1 MSRPLST
8 GGSCIDWLITNSK
21 FVMCSG
27 ISNDLLCD
35 HLPVFAIRK
44 KTRNKHVKTRVRIRS
59 YKHFHKDNFNALL
72 LNKNW
77 AEFYNITDPDEL
89 WEIMQTNI
97 FDILS
102 VMCPIKIK
110 SIFAD
115 KPEWLTDELLGLMK
129 QRNLYVKL
137 SREKGAV
144 LYYQLSRFLRNKC
157 NKMVN
162 SAKGDFIKPKLE
174 ESKKHPKNFWR
185 QINSLITVK
194 KNNDVYHQLNDPETD
209 DLCVSGT
216 ECDVINLHYANIG
229 SNILKDHVSDRAWDY
244 GTHRLENDNGIEFD
258 EIVLWEVEH
267 EISKVDVGKSSGIEF
282 VNSKTLKIAFTSLSV
297 QLTHIFNCS
306 IRASKFPTFWA
317 HGSITPI
324 PKDGDLKLVGNWRP
338 ISLVPLPGKIMEHL
352 VHRRLL
358 ESIQD
363 ANVLAKHQYG
373 FVPGR
378 STAQAVFRLYTDLSG
393 AVNNGDISSVL
404 FVDFS
409 KAFDSIHHGRLL
421 NKLSMLG
428 LSKVTVDWFGSYL
441 TRTQTTFFN
450 NKTSNK
456 LPVSSGVPQG
466 SVLGPLLFTLY
477 INDIC
482 DIVSK
487 CSMLLYA
494 DDCVLYTSH
503 RKLEVVEQV
512 LQSDTNKL
520 SEWCNDNLLKVNV
533 KKTKCMLVSTR
544 QKLSRLRALRISIN
558 NAGIGQV
565 VSYNYLGVIFD
576 TELGLCQQITE
587 THNRVRRKLFQ
598 LRKIRK
604 FINEFAALQIY
615 KQTILPILDYCGFL
629 TMSGN
634 KNDYFDLQVLQNDAI
649 RAGIGYPDGYTLSRI
664 ALHEKAKL
672 SSLF

>member
-1 MSRPLST
+1 
-8 GGSCIDWLITNSK
+8 
-21 FVMCSG
+21 
-27 ISNDLLCD
+27 
-35 HLPVFAIRK
+35 
-44 KTRNKHVKTRVRIRS
+44 
-59 YKHFHKDNFNALL
+59 
-72 LNKNW
+72 
-77 AEFYNITDPDEL
+77 
-89 WEIMQTNI
+89 
-97 FDILS
+97 
-102 VMCPIKIK
+102 
-110 SIFAD
+110 
-115 KPEWLTDELLGLMK
+115 
-129 QRNLYVKL
+129 
-137 SREKGAV
+137 
-144 LYYQLSRFLRNKC
+144 
-157 NKMVN
+157 MVN
-162 SAKGDFIKPKLE
+162 RAKGDFIKTKLE
-174 ESKKHPKNFWR
+174 ESKKHPKIFWR

-194 KNNDVYHQLNDPETD
+194 NNNDVYHQLNDPETD
-209 DLCVSGT
+209 DLCVTGT
-216 ECDVINLHYANIG
+216 ECDVINLHYANVG

-306 IRASKFPTFWA
+306 MRASKFPTFWA

-338 ISLVPLPGKIMEHL
+338 ILLVPLPGKIMEHL

-512 LQSDTNKL
+512 LQSDTKKL
-520 SEWCNDNLLKVNV
+520 SEWCNDNLLKGNV

-576 TELGLCQQITE
+576 TELGLCRQITE

-634 KNDYFDLQVLQNDAI
+634 KNDYSDLQVLQNDAI
-649 RAGIGYPDGYTLSRI
+649 RACIGYPDGYTLSRS